1 MYARHGSKCCMFTE
15 PLQSV
20 QQTTSF
26 AHFTDGAPAAQRLG
40 GLRLTDI
47 RCHSWDVHPSTQP
60 QGAVRWAPSRNS
72 TGEAWV
78 RGRGS
83 RPAPWAGDRESCPSQ
98 QERLLLAL
106 SPRGQALQGKQKSV
120 VNTVPNPKWLL
131 PNCNP
136 IKVRLVYLS
145 SLGLF
150 ITVQMAATF
159 GRLSSSLPAARH
171 AKLSSTES
179 GPAPVRGRARRPPAR
194 RVLCLPL
201 LCSHSPLCVQ
211 SWWLTEQVA
220 RSLLCRA
227 SSRAGHAWCQAPNY
241 PCGGCSWEGTDS
253 IEETLWEVEGAAGG
267 CQWTWHPMLSA
278 RRLRTRDPMGPRC

>member
-1 MYARHGSKCCMFTE
+1 MLHTQ
-15 PLQSV
+15 PL
-20 QQTTSF
+20 
-26 AHFTDGAPAAQRLG
+26 
-40 GLRLTDI
+40 LTDPPSLCSKHHYLPISQMECPQHRGEVGCPRHTAI
-47 RCHSWDVHPSTQP
+47 RCQNRVVHPLTGP
-60 QGAVRWAPSRNS
+60 QGAARWAPSRNHR
-72 TGEAWV
+72 GAAWV
-78 RGRGS
+78 GAGQRPPAGLGRTLPFPRRG
-83 RPAPWAGDRESCPSQ
+83 P
-98 QERLLLAL
+98 LLAL

-179 GPAPVRGRARRPPAR
+179 GPAPVRGHARQQPAH

-201 LCSHSPLCVQ
+201 RAHIP
-211 SWWLTEQVA
+211 
-220 RSLLCRA
+220 RSV
-227 SSRAGHAWCQAPNY
+227 
-241 PCGGCSWEGTDS
+241 CG
-253 IEETLWEVEGAAGG
+253 
-267 CQWTWHPMLSA
+267 
-278 RRLRTRDPMGPRC
+278 